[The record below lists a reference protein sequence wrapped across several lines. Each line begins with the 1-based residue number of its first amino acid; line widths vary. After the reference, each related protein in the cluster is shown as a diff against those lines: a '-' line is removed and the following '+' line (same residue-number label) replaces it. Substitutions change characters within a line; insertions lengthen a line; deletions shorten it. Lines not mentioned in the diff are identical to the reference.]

1 VRFGRVSAFGEGR
14 VQNVYTNDTGVINK
28 KSITQVPVLFGIL
41 IGL

>member
-1 VRFGRVSAFGEGR
+1 

-41 IGL
+41 VGL